1 MKSENRNGR
10 DGRLLKVSILNV
22 WKECLKKGDTQ
33 LTVTIDKR
41 LCITVPEAAQM
52 LGISRNFAYEL
63 VKQKQLPV
71 IRFGKRLLIPR
82 VALEKLLEKGVSE

>member
-1 MKSENRNGR
+1 M
-10 DGRLLKVSILNV
+10 
-22 WKECLKKGDTQ
+22 KKGDTQ